1 MFSLFLFLSA
11 VVLFISGTDI
21 NTVRNFINNNESDKL
36 Q

>member
-21 NTVRNFINNNESDKL
+21 DKL
-36 Q
+36 HNYTDGSDLMK